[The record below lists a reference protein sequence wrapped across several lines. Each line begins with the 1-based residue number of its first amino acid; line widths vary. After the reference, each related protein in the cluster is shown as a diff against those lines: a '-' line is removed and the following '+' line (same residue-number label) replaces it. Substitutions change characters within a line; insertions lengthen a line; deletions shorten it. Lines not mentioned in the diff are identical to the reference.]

1 MTGGDSLLII
11 TFDEDDKSGSPS
23 CSTTTMG
30 QGCGGEVETVLISPL
45 GKLAYKSTVGDPANF
60 NTTYDEASILRTI
73 AEALGLNT
81 AGLGGAATRLPMA
94 DFF

>member
-1 MTGGDSLLII
+1 
-11 TFDEDDKSGSPS
+11 
-23 CSTTTMG
+23 MG